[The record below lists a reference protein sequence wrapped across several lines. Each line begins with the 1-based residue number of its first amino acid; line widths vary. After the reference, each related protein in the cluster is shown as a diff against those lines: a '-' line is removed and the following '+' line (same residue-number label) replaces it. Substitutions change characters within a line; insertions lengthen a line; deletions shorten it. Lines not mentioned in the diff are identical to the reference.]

1 MKSLCI
7 KTNNTDL
14 QEYLLNELRNLEIKN
29 VCFTLKKFKHFENII
44 IHYTGKDN
52 EEFCSVIGTVLC
64 FLVIDKLEE
73 NLLNNLI
80 LQNYFYFDSNERNQ
94 ILNICYDILAE
105 DLSTLFNDKFN
116 ALYNNF
122 LPYISN
128 HKSLYLTGFINFR
141 LQKYFDILND
151 LVEDSVNA
159 FIIEK
164 EYLEFISLLK
174 LYINSQPPLCDTIHV
189 VYSANENILLD
200 KNKNII
206 EDDKDAFDAKYL
218 SDISFS
224 ANDYTLNS
232 LLNLLPKKIYV
243 HIIDDYE
250 DEFIDTLKSIFEN
263 RLHLCNDCD
272 ICRTFSKRQELKK

>member
-7 KTNNTDL
+7 KTNNTEL
-14 QEYLLNELRNLEIKN
+14 QEYLLNELRNIEIKN

-52 EEFCSVIGTVLC
+52 KEFCSAISTVLC

-73 NLLNNLI
+73 NILNNLI

-116 ALYNNF
+116 SLYNIF

-128 HKSLYLTGFINFR
+128 HKSLFLTGFINFR

-151 LVEDSVNA
+151 LIEEAVNA

-164 EYLEFISLLK
+164 EYMEFISLLK
-174 LYINSQPPLCDTIHV
+174 LYISTQPSLCDTVHV
-189 VYSANENILLD
+189 IYSANENILLD

-232 LLNLLPKKIYV
+232 LLNLLPKNIYV
-243 HIIDDYE
+243 HIIDNYE

-263 RLHLCNDCD
+263 RLHICNDCD
-272 ICRTFSKRQELKK
+272 ICRTFSKKKLHR